1 MIHIYLIAQALVHV
15 ECSLNYILY
24 CVATQN
30 HTQLE
35 GNPLCTNGSHLVG
48 LKGFM
53 TFVNPTQ
60 PMAMQTLYQLCYM
73 PPLGLAT
80 LIMTLGE
87 IMGTTP

>member
-1 MIHIYLIAQALVHV
+1 
-15 ECSLNYILY
+15 
-24 CVATQN
+24 
-30 HTQLE
+30 
-35 GNPLCTNGSHLVG
+35 
-48 LKGFM
+48 M

-87 IMGTTP
+87 IMGTPRNFITLLAPFPTHSNL